1 MNHHPQ
7 IIEAI
12 YSASRITNE
21 ELEGDKKLLLSPETR
36 LFGSKSVLDSLQLV
50 GLILNIERE
59 VEDSFGIAITLADER
74 AMSQKSSPF
83 KSIQTLAEY
92 IELLLSEANAQ

>member
-1 MNHHPQ
+1 MNNHND

-12 YSASRITNE
+12 YRAARVTNE
-21 ELEGDKKLLLSPETR
+21 ELEPDKKLLLDPDTR

-59 VEDSFGIAITLADER
+59 VEDTFGTAITLADER

-83 KSIQTLAEY
+83 KSMQTLAEY
-92 IELLLSEANAQ
+92 IKILLKETHA